1 VSSRKRIVQ
10 VGVGGRGEWYL
21 QSMVDE
27 CAEHVELVGLCDNN
41 EGRLKMRMDWLREKN
56 LEQIKG
62 YSDVE
67 FEQMIAETKPDT
79 VLVTTKDCT
88 HDDYICRAMELGCDV
103 ITEKPMTTD
112 EHKCQRIIDTQRK
125 TGKKCVV
132 TFNYRYAPPRTQIK
146 DLLMSGVIGDIISID
161 FHYLLDT
168 YHGADYMRRWHRNK
182 ANSGG
187 LMVHK
192 ATHHFDL
199 INWFLSS
206 VPTNVF
212 ARGKRQFYTHKQ
224 AVRYGMP
231 NRAERCLDCPE
242 GDKCRFR
249 LNMRE
254 HEYLTKLYLD
264 NEKYDGYVRDGC
276 VFSPQIDIEDRMD
289 LSVAYQSGATM
300 SYSLIASSP
309 WEGYT
314 MSFNGSKGRLEHM
327 CQETVYFNGDG
338 TVPGQ
343 LKPEG
348 TWTRIFPHFESPYN
362 VDVWTGEGGHGG
374 GDNLLLEDLFN
385 PTPREDKYLHAADQR
400 AGAYSI
406 LTGIA
411 ANRSMEQ
418 GTDIKIA
425 DLVHNIGMPDFPPM
439 PSPDDMI
446 GRIGVDGERAFQEG

>member
-1 VSSRKRIVQ
+1 VGSRKRIVQ
-10 VGVGGRGEWYL
+10 VGPGGRGEWYL
-21 QSMVDE
+21 QSMVGDYSKY
-27 CAEHVELVGLCDNN
+27 VELVGLCDNN
-41 EGRLKMRMDWLREKN
+41 EGRLKMRLDWLSTEKN
-56 LEQIKG
+56 LSVPG
-62 YSDVE
+62 YSDKQ
-67 FEQMIAETKPDT
+67 FEQMLTETKAET
-79 VLVTTKDCT
+79 VLITSRDCT
-88 HDDYICRAMELGCDV
+88 HDYYICKAMEMGCDV

-112 EHKCQRIIDTQRK
+112 EHKCQQIIDTQRR

-132 TFNYRYAPPRTQIK
+132 TFNYRYAPPRTQLK

-168 YHGADYMRRWHRNK
+168 YHGADYMRRWHSKK

-206 VPTNVF
+206 VPERVF

-224 AVRYGMP
+224 AERFGMP
-231 NRAERCLDCPE
+231 NRGERCLDCPE
-242 GDKCRFR
+242 AEKCVFR
-249 LNMRE
+249 LNMLE
-254 HEYLTKLYLD
+254 HEYLQRLYMD

-276 VFSPQIDIEDRMD
+276 IFSPQIDIEDRMD
-289 LSVAYQSGATM
+289 VSVAYQSGASM
-300 SYSLIASSP
+300 SYSLTASSP

-314 MSFNGSKGRLEHM
+314 MNFNGSKGRLEHM

-348 TWTRIFPHFESPYN
+348 TWTRIFPLRESPY
-362 VDVWTGEGGHGG
+362 DVPIWTGEGGHGG
-374 GDNLLLEDLFN
+374 GDEPLLEDLFN
-385 PTPREDKYLHAADQR
+385 PEVKPNKYMHAADQR

-411 ANRSMEQ
+411 ANRSMER
-418 GTDIKIA
+418 GTDIIID
-425 DLVHNIGMPDFPPM
+425 DLVQNIGMPDFPPM
-439 PSPDDMI
+439 PSPDEFI
-446 GRIGVDGERAFQEG
+446 GKVGVEGERVFQEG